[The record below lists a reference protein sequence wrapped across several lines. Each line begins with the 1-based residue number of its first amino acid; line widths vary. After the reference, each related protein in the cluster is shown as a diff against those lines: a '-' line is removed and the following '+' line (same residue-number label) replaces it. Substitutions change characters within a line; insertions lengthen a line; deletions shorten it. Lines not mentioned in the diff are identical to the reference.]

1 MSVRDGCILVTGGAG
16 YVGSHAL
23 VVLLEAG
30 YSVVV
35 LDNLSNSTF
44 GSVTRVQEMT
54 GQSIPT
60 YNCDLCDKKGVEDI
74 FSKHKI
80 SGVIHFASLK
90 AVGMSVEIP
99 LVYYRQNLVGTINLL
114 DVMKE
119 HGVYNF
125 IFSSSA
131 TVYGD
136 PKYLPYD
143 EKHPTGSCTN
153 PYGRTKYFIECILRD
168 LCAAEKEWNIII
180 LRYFNPAGAHPSGII
195 GEAPIGDPH
204 NLMPNI
210 AQVATGKRKEVLV
223 LGGDYD
229 TPDGTGV
236 RDYLHVVDLASGHIE
251 ALKKLDEKC
260 GLKTYNLGTGKPHSV
275 LEMIKA
281 FEKTC
286 GKKIPYRI
294 VERRAGD
301 LPTFYADPSLA
312 HKELNWKAERS
323 LQHMCEDLWRWQ
335 SMNPNNYN

>member
-1 MSVRDGCILVTGGAG
+1 MSLRDGCILVTGGAG

-23 VVLLEAG
+23 VELLEAG

-54 GQSIPT
+54 GKSIPT

-99 LVYYRQNLVGTINLL
+99 LIYYRQNLIGTINLL

-119 HGVYNF
+119 HGVYNL

-143 EKHPTGSCTN
+143 EKHPTGGCTN
-153 PYGRTKYFIECILRD
+153 PYGRTKHFIECILRD
-168 LCAAEKEWNIII
+168 LYATDKVCPLSNYAVFVPQQTFVFTAKTPCHYLDSGSLLSIITDLCI
-180 LRYFNPAGAHPSGII
+180 VDSMSSAPAINNPS
-195 GEAPIGDPH
+195 
-204 NLMPNI
+204 N
-210 AQVATGKRKEVLV
+210 
-223 LGGDYD
+223 
-229 TPDGTGV
+229 
-236 RDYLHVVDLASGHIE
+236 
-251 ALKKLDEKC
+251 
-260 GLKTYNLGTGKPHSV
+260 
-275 LEMIKA
+275 
-281 FEKTC
+281 
-286 GKKIPYRI
+286 
-294 VERRAGD
+294 
-301 LPTFYADPSLA
+301 
-312 HKELNWKAERS
+312 
-323 LQHMCEDLWRWQ
+323 
-335 SMNPNNYN
+335 